1 MRAPFV
7 AGTFLLAGLAALA
20 VGAGAREE
28 GAPPALQ
35 AEDRGVHL
43 DLKVEAVDGKGIREG
58 ADVAVRFRI
67 SDEATG
73 TPLPGLY
80 PAAWMDPVGAG
91 EVANTGDCTRKV
103 EAFLGG
109 SLFSRPAVD
118 LNAYYVLAL
127 NADSTITVVDP
138 LFGFGGTKL
147 LAMVDLRSP
156 GQDWV
161 LTRDATHLLVSL
173 PDSDRLAVV
182 EAAAWKVTKELEAG
196 PRPGRLA
203 LQPDGA
209 YLWVALDGP
218 GGGSG
223 VAAVD
228 LQTLRVAARIA
239 TGAGPH
245 DLVVSDDSR
254 FVFVTNR
261 GAGTASVI
269 DVARLARLHDVPVG
283 PAPVSIAYSP
293 LAKAAYVADEKTGR
307 ITAVSPSRR
316 EPAAVLQARP
326 GLGQLR
332 FAPGGRLGFVVDPGH
347 DLIHIFDAASNRVVQ
362 TGEMQDGPDQVTFS
376 GDLAYVRHRGS
387 EIVLMIPLSQV
398 GQEGKPIPVVDFP
411 AGQNPAGRMSR
422 PSPADSIVRA
432 PGATA
437 VLVANPADKA
447 IYYYKEG
454 TAAPMGSFVNY
465 GREPRAVLVV
475 DRSLKE
481 RSPGSY
487 ETVARLGQP
496 GRYQAALFLDS
507 PRTVRCF
514 DFEVAADPEA
524 AERRR
529 QELPLV
535 VEPKLERTTLRMG
548 ETLPLRYR
556 LLDPRTLQPKEDLQ
570 DVGVLVVLG
579 SGTWHRRL
587 GARALGGGLYE
598 ADLTPPAAG
607 SYTVSVECPS
617 QKLPYHLAPQVVL
630 RVTEEPPKPS
640 P

>member
-1 MRAPFV
+1 MR
-7 AGTFLLAGLAALA
+7 LLPVLAAALLLPGPA
-20 VGAGAREE
+20 LGE

-35 AEDRGVHL
+35 AEDRGVRL
-43 DLKVEAVDGKGIREG
+43 NLKVEAVDGKGIREG
-58 ADVAVRFRI
+58 QDVTVRFRI
-67 SDEATG
+67 SDGATG
-73 TPLPGLY
+73 TPLSGLY
-80 PAAWMDPVGAG
+80 PAAWMDLVGSG
-91 EVANTGDCTRKV
+91 EISNPADCTRKV
-103 EAFLGG
+103 ESFLGG
-109 SLFSRPAVD
+109 SLFSKPAVD

-147 LAMVDLRSP
+147 LAMVELRSP

-161 LTRDATHLLVSL
+161 LSQDAARLLVSL
-173 PDSDRLAVV
+173 PDSGRLAVV
-182 EAAAWKVTKELEAG
+182 ETADWKLATELEVG

-218 GGGSG
+218 GEGSG

-228 LQTLRVAARIA
+228 PRTLRVAARIP

-245 DLVVSDDSR
+245 DLAVSDDSR

-269 DVARLARLHDVPVG
+269 DVARLARMNDVPAG
-283 PAPVSIAYSP
+283 SAPVSIVYSP
-293 LAKAAYVADEKTGR
+293 LAKAAYVADEATGR
-307 ITAVSPSRR
+307 ITAVSPGRK

-326 GLGQLR
+326 GLSQIR
-332 FAPGGRLGFVVDPGH
+332 FAPGGRLGFAANPER
-347 DLIHIFDAASNRVVQ
+347 DLVHIFDAASNRLVQ
-362 TGEMQDGPDQVTFS
+362 TGEMQDGPDQITFS
-376 GDLAYVRHRGS
+376 NDLAYVRHRGS

-398 GQEGKPIPVVDFP
+398 GEEGKPVPVVDFP
-411 AGQNPAGRMSR
+411 GGQRPTGKMSR

-437 VLVANPADKA
+437 VLVANPADKV

-465 GREPRAVLVV
+465 SREPRAVLVV
-475 DRSLKE
+475 DRSLRE
-481 RSPGSY
+481 RLPGSY

-496 GRYQAALFLDS
+496 GRYQAAFFMDS
-507 PRTVRCF
+507 PRTIRCF
-514 DFEVAADPEA
+514 DVEVAADPEA
-524 AERRR
+524 EERRQR
-529 QELPLV
+529 ELPLV
-535 VEPKLERTTLRMG
+535 VEPKIERTTLKMG
-548 ETLPLRYR
+548 ETLPLRFR
-556 LLDPRTLQPKEDLQ
+556 ILEPRTHQPKEGLS
-570 DVGVLVVLG
+570 DVGLLIHLG
-579 SGTWHRRL
+579 SGTWHRRY

-598 ADLTPPAAG
+598 VEFTPPAAG

-617 QKLPYHLAPQVVL
+617 QNLPFHLAPRVVL
-630 RVTEEPPKPS
+630 RVEEGAPTGR
-640 P
+640 